1 MVSETFTD
9 QIIRPYTKIIT
20 VIIEGKT
27 KSKPPVRAL
36 NERRFC
42 VDLLTLIPPY
52 FLPTLGEP
60 SELCHQN

>member
-1 MVSETFTD
+1 
-9 QIIRPYTKIIT
+9 
-20 VIIEGKT
+20 
-27 KSKPPVRAL
+27 VRAL